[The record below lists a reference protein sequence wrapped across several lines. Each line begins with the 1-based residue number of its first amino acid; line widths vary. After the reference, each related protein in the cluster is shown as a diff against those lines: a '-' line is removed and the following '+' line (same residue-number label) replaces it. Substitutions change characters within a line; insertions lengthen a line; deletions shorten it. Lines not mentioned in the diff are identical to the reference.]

1 MIKQNE
7 SSELKELEFLQLVE
21 NNTITPIKTNENT
34 MVIDNYDY
42 SSILVFAVVLNPVP
56 FKYSYSSIVVNLPKF
71 YQINEKNETIHLNN
85 KFAEIKT
92 NKNSKCDVITVNI
105 ISLEFLYA
113 YTWGNCDNRTEPEEM
128 NINNTI
134 MKLKL
139 DIENST
145 NENCFRLFFSNTSL
159 VSLPTKNAILEY
171 ELSENHYFIIILVI
185 VICI

>member
-85 KFAEIKT
+85 KFAEIKIQ
-92 NKNSKCDVITVNI
+92 N
-105 ISLEFLYA
+105 
-113 YTWGNCDNRTEPEEM
+113 GM
-128 NINNTI
+128 
-134 MKLKL
+134 
-139 DIENST
+139 
-145 NENCFRLFFSNTSL
+145 
-159 VSLPTKNAILEY
+159 
-171 ELSENHYFIIILVI
+171 
-185 VICI
+185 